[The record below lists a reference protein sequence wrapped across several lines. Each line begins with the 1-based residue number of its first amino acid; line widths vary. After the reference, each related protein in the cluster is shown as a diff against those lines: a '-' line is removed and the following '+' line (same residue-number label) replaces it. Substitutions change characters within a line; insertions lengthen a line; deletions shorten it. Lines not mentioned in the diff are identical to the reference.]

1 MPAPFSVPKNT
12 QYAKFATTSRLIS
25 CLVME
30 TLVAAYYIPCGDTPV
45 CLLVRPNCQVNLSV
59 NLRLSDVLA
68 VVPLRGLPILSTA
81 PGSCI
86 TLKEVQ
92 CPRIELID
100 PMDMLPHIYS
110 ISMQETQTI
119 STTDVLCEKVYNA
132 LCVLKED
139 FSFSASSLIDHY
151 DAVQLWTQF
160 AFDFNVDPHLREE
173 IGEELKSSI
182 VHQNYAYDHPKP
194 LPTLA
199 SSSVQWEQSVLEGHA
214 THPMHKARRSYPP
227 MPPLNPNKV
236 NLEHPLLRLV
246 CLPRSSLK
254 IRGEFESLSAPIV
267 DCILNKT
274 PGKTAMQVRAEY
286 SDSVFIPI
294 HELQL
299 PNLSKF
305 PEAIVL
311 PAVNSVTIESL
322 TSLRSVAVPEVL
334 PGLSIKLAL
343 GVKISSALRTI
354 TPFSTHF
361 GPGFSFEVVPK
372 LTYDHNVLTVQ
383 RELGSVVHKNEN
395 FDISKHCSCVLRE
408 AAEFVPLNTNDS
420 DKVIVCA
427 ALVEKIQRPDT
438 DTTLVT
444 HVWQLDSDDKIVAF
458 LDRYIRLALE
468 AFLPPC
474 LVNGVAFEA
483 HGQNTLARFDQ
494 KTGLLQG
501 FVIRD
506 FGGIKVHKETLKA
519 TTGVNI
525 SVLPES
531 CVVADS
537 LEEVYKLLYHTL
549 IHSHL
554 QRLIRVLGM
563 HYDGRGWAILRGY
576 MAKMIPRD
584 HSMWPVFMETKKVPG
599 KCLMRMKIEELYRD
613 YIYCPVPNVIHYQP
627 QTVEDVV
634 LKTV

>member
-59 NLRLSDVLA
+59 NLPA
-68 VVPLRGLPILSTA
+68 
-81 PGSCI
+81 
-86 TLKEVQ
+86 
-92 CPRIELID
+92 PRIELID

-139 FSFSASSLIDHY
+139 FSFSA
-151 DAVQLWTQF
+151 
-160 AFDFNVDPHLREE
+160 
-173 IGEELKSSI
+173 
-182 VHQNYAYDHPKP
+182 NYAYDHPKP

-274 PGKTAMQVRAEY
+274 PGKTAMQCL
-286 SDSVFIPI
+286 IPI

-408 AAEFVPLNTNDS
+408 AAEF
-420 DKVIVCA
+420 DKVI
-427 ALVEKIQRPDT
+427 IQRPDT

-474 LVNGVAFEA
+474 LVNG
-483 HGQNTLARFDQ
+483 
-494 KTGLLQG
+494 TGLLQG

-563 HYDGRGWAILRGY
+563 HYDGRGWAILL
-576 MAKMIPRD
+576 
-584 HSMWPVFMETKKVPG
+584 FMETKKVPG
-599 KCLMRMKIEELYRD
+599 KY